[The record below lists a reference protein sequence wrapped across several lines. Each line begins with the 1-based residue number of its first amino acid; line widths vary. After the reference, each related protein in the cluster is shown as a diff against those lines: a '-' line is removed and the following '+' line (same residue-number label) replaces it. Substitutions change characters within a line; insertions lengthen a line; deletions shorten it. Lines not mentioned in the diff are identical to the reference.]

1 MMNDSKLAMI
11 CTNLTTRCEST
22 IAKAATAYVLNE
34 TGATT
39 IIEFDRCDSDH
50 LNTFNCTAHDL
61 LLYKRGD
68 SVADLRITI
77 PLTLIYLLI
86 LFAGIVGNASV
97 CIIIGQNQL
106 MHTNTNFYLFNLA
119 VADLLYMLFGLP
131 FEIHMFWFQ
140 YPWPF
145 GEAFCKFRSFATEA
159 CSYAS
164 VLTIVAFTVER
175 YIAICHPLYAYV
187 LADFQRVIYVIALIW
202 CLSLA
207 SASPIAYYRYVHY
220 IQYPP
225 DSDNKV
231 RH

>member
-1 MMNDSKLAMI
+1 MMNDSNSAVI
-11 CTNLTTRCEST
+11 CANLTERCESA
-22 IAKAATAYVLNE
+22 IALATAAIVPTL
-34 TGATT
+34 
-39 IIEFDRCDSDH
+39 IEFDRCDTNN
-50 LNTFNCTAHDL
+50 LNTFNCTPHDL
-61 LLYKRGD
+61 LLYERGD

-77 PLTLIYLLI
+77 PLTLVYLLI
-86 LFAGIVGNASV
+86 LAAGFFGNASV
-97 CIIIGQNQL
+97 CIIIIQNQS

-145 GEAFCKFRSFATEA
+145 GESFCKFRSFATEA

-187 LADFQRVIYVIALIW
+187 LDDFRRVIYVIASIW
-202 CLSLA
+202 CVSLA

-225 DSDNKV
+225 NTDNKV